1 MLFLHHRSL
10 APKRTYTQEELV
22 DLIRNRDQDAFS
34 YLYDNYSKA
43 LYGVVYAVVPN
54 QEDAEDILQVLFV
67 KIWKSIESYDA
78 TKGRLY
84 TWMLNMAR
92 NLAIDHTRSKQQKIK
107 SKIQNVSDS
116 VYELRNQA
124 VENSSSDFLGLST
137 ILNELKK
144 DHKEI
149 IDLIYFKGF
158 THEQASKELN
168 LPLGTVKTKVR
179 QAITILKELTKKEIL
194 N

>member
-1 MLFLHHRSL
+1 L

-22 DLIRNRDQDAFS
+22 PLLLQKNQEAFS

-43 LYGVVYAVVPN
+43 LFGVVYAVVPN

-67 KIWKSIESYDA
+67 KIWKNIESYDA
-78 TKGRLY
+78 AKGRLY
-84 TWMLNMAR
+84 TWMLNLAR
-92 NLAIDHTRSKQQKIK
+92 NLAIDHTRSKHQKAK
-107 SKIQNVSDS
+107 AKIQNVSDS

-124 VENSSSDFLGLST
+124 TENAANDFLGFNA
-137 ILNELKK
+137 ILNELKS

-149 IDLIYFKGF
+149 IDLIYYKGF

>member
-1 MLFLHHRSL
+1 M

-22 DLIRNRDQDAFS
+22 DLIRQRDQDAFS

-43 LYGVVYAVVPN
+43 LYGVVHAVVPH

-67 KIWKSIESYDA
+67 KIWKSIETYDA
-78 TKGRLY
+78 AKGRLY

-124 VENSSSDFLGLST
+124 VENNSSDFLGLNT
-137 ILNELKK
+137 ILNELKN

-168 LPLGTVKTKVR
+168 MPLGTVKTKVR
-179 QAITILKELTKKEIL
+179 QAINILKELTKKEIL

>member
-1 MLFLHHRSL
+1 L
-10 APKRTYTQEELV
+10 APKRTYTQEELIP
-22 DLIRNRDQDAFS
+22 LLLQKNQEAFS

-43 LYGVVYAVVPN
+43 LFGVVYAVVPN
-54 QEDAEDILQVLFV
+54 QEDAEDLLQILFV
-67 KIWKSIESYDA
+67 KIWKNIESYDA

-84 TWMLNMAR
+84 TWMLNLAR
-92 NLAIDHTRSKQQKIK
+92 NLAIDHTRSKHQKVK
-107 SKIQNVSDS
+107 AKIQNVSDS

-124 VENSSSDFLGLST
+124 IENNASDFLGFNT
-137 ILNELKK
+137 ILNELKT

-149 IDLIYFKGF
+149 IDLIYYKGF

-168 LPLGTVKTKVR
+168 MPLGTVKTKVR
-179 QAITILKELTKKEIL
+179 QAISILKELTKKEIL

>member
-1 MLFLHHRSL
+1 MQ
-10 APKRTYTQEELV
+10 K
-22 DLIRNRDQDAFS
+22 NQDAFS

-43 LYGVVYAVVPN
+43 LFGVVYAVVPN
-54 QEDAEDILQVLFV
+54 QEDAEDLLQILFV
-67 KIWKSIESYDA
+67 KIWKNIESYDA

-84 TWMLNMAR
+84 TWMLNLAR
-92 NLAIDHTRSKQQKIK
+92 NLAIDHTRSKHAKAK
-107 SKIQNVSDS
+107 AKIQNVSDS
-116 VYELRNQA
+116 VYELKSQA
-124 VENSSSDFLGLST
+124 TENAANDFLGFNA
-137 ILNELKK
+137 ILNELKS

-149 IDLIYFKGF
+149 IDLIYYKGF

>member
-1 MLFLHHRSL
+1 M

-22 DLIRNRDQDAFS
+22 SLLLQKNQDAFS

-43 LYGVVYAVVPN
+43 LFGVVYAVVPN
-54 QEDAEDILQVLFV
+54 QEDAEDILQMLFV
-67 KIWKSIESYDA
+67 KIWKNIESYDA

-84 TWMLNMAR
+84 TWMLNLAR
-92 NLAIDHTRSKQQKIK
+92 NLAIDYTRSKHQKAK
-107 SKIQNVSDS
+107 AKIQNVSDS

-124 VENSSSDFLGLST
+124 TENAANDFLGFNA
-137 ILNELKK
+137 ILNELKTE
-144 DHKEI
+144 HKEI
-149 IDLIYFKGF
+149 IDLIYYKGF

-168 LPLGTVKTKVR
+168 MPLGTVKTKVR

>member
-1 MLFLHHRSL
+1 M
-10 APKRTYTQEELV
+10 APKQTYTHNELV
-22 DLIRNRDQDAFS
+22 DQLQKKDQGAFS

-43 LYGVVYAVVPN
+43 LFGVVFAVVPN
-54 QEDAEDILQVLFV
+54 QEDAEDLLQIVFV
-67 KIWKSIESYDA
+67 KIWKNISMYDSS
-78 TKGRLY
+78 KGRLY
-84 TWMLNMAR
+84 TWMLNLAR
-92 NLAIDHTRSKQQKIK
+92 NLAIDHTRGKQQKMK
-107 SKIQNVSDS
+107 SKIQSVSDS
-116 VYELRNQA
+116 VYELKDHTS
-124 VENSSSDFLGLST
+124 ENTASDFLGLSN

-168 LPLGTVKTKVR
+168 MPLGTVKTKVR
-179 QAITILKELTKKEIL
+179 QAINSLKELTKKEIF

>member
-1 MLFLHHRSL
+1 M
-10 APKRTYTQEELV
+10 APKRIYSQEELIE
-22 DLIRNRDQDAFS
+22 LIRKRDQNAFT

-43 LYGVVYAVVPN
+43 LFGVVYAVVPN

-67 KIWKSIESYDA
+67 KIWKSIDTYDA

-92 NLAIDHTRSKQQKIK
+92 NLAIDHTRGKQYKAK
-107 SKIQNVSDS
+107 TKIQNVSDS
-116 VYELRNQA
+116 VNELRNKA
-124 VENSSSDFLGLST
+124 VDDHSSDFLGLNT
-137 ILNELKK
+137 ILNELKSE
-144 DHKEI
+144 HKEI

-168 LPLGTVKTKVR
+168 MPLGTVKTKVR
-179 QAITILKELTKKEIL
+179 QAINILKGLTKKEIL